1 MPAAPCPGEHTPTP
15 REPWPA
21 PHTGAAGRSN
31 RSRDATVE
39 PGDTAWPHGK
49 RWFPKE
55 PAPRSAVPG
64 KLIIQTYQRRSDP
77 GGKAGFTALIGPYH
91 RAGRVRQPTPGR
103 RPAPQIRRRI
113 RSAPRIRERSGTN
126 HLLAGSPEG
135 SPGTRLRPPLP
146 RREGAEPSSKG
157 KEARKPTGPPEP
169 AAKSRRGN
177 PPPPPGRAPLEEARC
192 PPGAASRGCPGRS
205 EAPGHDDRAHRQPGI
220 LT

>member
-21 PHTGAAGRSN
+21 PHTRAAGRSN
-31 RSRDATVE
+31 RSRVATVE
-39 PGDTAWPHGK
+39 PGDTAWPHRK

-64 KLIIQTYQRRSDP
+64 KLIIQTYRRRSDP

-103 RPAPQIRRRI
+103 RPAPQIQRRI

-126 HLLAGSPEG
+126 HLRAGAPEG
-135 SPGTRLRPPLP
+135 PPGTRLKTAAPAQGGSGAFVERQGGAQAYRTP
-146 RREGAEPSSKG
+146 RTGGEVPARESTATAEP
-157 KEARKPTGPPEP
+157 RTP
-169 AAKSRRGN
+169 
-177 PPPPPGRAPLEEARC
+177 
-192 PPGAASRGCPGRS
+192 
-205 EAPGHDDRAHRQPGI
+205 
-220 LT
+220 